1 MKKKKILVILLVLVI
16 IAGAVGGGIFAYR
29 KHQDKNTK
37 VKVYPVT
44 SMDWGSEED
53 ESYSSGTVTDDKSQ
67 VVYLEEDDLI
77 EEVYVQKGDVVA
89 EGDPLFRYNMEEAN
103 LNLSMKELDLSTAEN
118 DLVIAQ
124 RDLERLRATTPIVES
139 VAEEEEN
146 PPAEEPAVEEKT
158 GNAYNIV
165 GKSAKPFEG
174 KGSEEEPFRFL
185 CTSNAYV
192 TGEYL
197 NYLKEKSFTA
207 IFEIHK
213 GNKVKGAI
221 LNAWLVNGSS
231 LEETYADD
239 EQWSVINR
247 TLVENEPEEDIEEEV
262 EEVEEPEGYTAEE
275 LAAEISEKEKRIREL
290 DISKRKIELELEQLR
305 KASGDGV
312 VTATVNG
319 TVSSVQDPENLT
331 NDGSPFL
338 EVRGQ
343 DSLYV
348 TGFLSELK
356 LDEVKVGQKVVINSW
371 ETGQNFEG
379 TITEISTTPTDSN
392 DYMGEGNPNVSYYPY
407 KALVEDSEG
416 LRNGESVD
424 LRINQSAESGS
435 APYVEKAFVRTENGK
450 SYVMMEDKNHRL
462 KKQYVKTG
470 KTLYGQIVQILSG
483 LDKDAYIAFPYG
495 KGVKEGVKVQE
506 SDEMDY

>member
-29 KHQDKNTK
+29 KHQDNNKK
-37 VKVYPVT
+37 VKVYPVA
-44 SMDWGSEED
+44 SMDWGMGEN
-53 ESYSSGTVTDDKSQ
+53 ESYSSGTVTDDQSQ
-67 VVYLEEDDLI
+67 VVYLDEDDVV
-77 EEVYVQKGDVVA
+77 EEVYVQQGDTVQ

-124 RDLERLRATTPIVES
+124 RDLERLRATTPIAES
-139 VAEEEEN
+139 TETESEN
-146 PPAEEPAVEEKT
+146 TEQEPVLEEKT
-158 GNAYNIV
+158 GDAYNII
-165 GKSAKPFEG
+165 GTSAEPFEG
-174 KGSEEEPFRFL
+174 DGSQEEPFRFL
-185 CTSNAYV
+185 CTQESYV

-197 NYLKEKSFTA
+197 NYLKDNSFTA

-213 GNKVKGAI
+213 KNKVKGDI

-231 LEETYADD
+231 LEDAYADD
-239 EQWSVINR
+239 EKWSVAAR
-247 TLVENEPEEDIEEEV
+247 EQV
-262 EEVEEPEGYTAEE
+262 VEEPADVEEDDTQTEEEDGYTAAE
-275 LAAEISEKEKRIREL
+275 LAEAIREKEKRIREL
-290 DISKRKIELELEQLR
+290 DISKRKIQLELEQLQ

-319 TVSSVQDPENLT
+319 TVSSVQDLENLSS
-331 NDGSPFL
+331 DGSPFL

-348 TGFLSELK
+348 TGSISELM
-356 LDEVKVGQKVVINSW
+356 LDEIKAGQKVTINSW
-371 ETGQNFEG
+371 ESGQIYEG
-379 TITEISTTPTDSN
+379 TITEVSTTPTDSG

-407 KALVEDSEG
+407 KALVEESEG

-424 LRINQSAESGS
+424 LTISQDEGADA

-450 SYVMMEDKNHRL
+450 SYVMVEDENHRL

-470 KTLYGQIVQILSG
+470 KSYYGQIVQILSG
-483 LDKDAYIAFPYG
+483 ISKEDYLAFPYG
-495 KGVKEGVKVQE
+495 KEVKEGVRVQE
-506 SDEMDY
+506 TDEMDY

>member
-37 VKVYPVT
+37 VKVYPIA
-44 SMDWGSEED
+44 SMDWGVEED

-67 VVYLEEDDLI
+67 VVYLDEDDLI

-124 RDLERLRATTPIVES
+124 RDLERLKAITPIAES
-139 VAEEEEN
+139 VVEENEN
-146 PPAEEPAVEEKT
+146 PPAEKPAVEEKT

-165 GKSAKPFEG
+165 GKSAKAFEG
-174 KGSEEEPFRFL
+174 KGSQEEPFRFL
-185 CTSNAYV
+185 CTSEAYV

-197 NYLKEKSFTA
+197 NYLKEKSYTA
-207 IFEIHK
+207 IFEIHE
-213 GNKVKGAI
+213 GNKAKGAI

-231 LEETYADD
+231 LEEAYADD
-239 EQWSVINR
+239 EQWSIANR
-247 TLVENEPEEDIEEEV
+247 APVESEPEEEIEEEM
-262 EEVEEPEGYTAEE
+262 EEPDGYTAAE

-319 TVSSVQDPENLT
+319 TVSSVQDLENLT

-348 TGFLSELK
+348 TGSLSELK

-371 ETGQNFEG
+371 ETGQNYEG
-379 TITEISTTPTDSN
+379 TITEISTTPTDN
-392 DYMGEGNPNVSYYPY
+392 DDYMGEGNPNVSYYPY
-407 KALVEDSEG
+407 KALVEESEG

-424 LRINQSAESGS
+424 LRISQSAESGS

-450 SYVMMEDKNHRL
+450 SYVMVEDKNHRL

-470 KTLYGQIVQILSG
+470 KTFYGQIVQILSG

-495 KGVKEGVKVQE
+495 KEVKEGVKVQE
-506 SDEMDY
+506 TDEMDY